1 MRKPE
6 AIEWLYIDFD
16 GFFAGVEQQADR
28 RLRGRPVGVVPFEET
43 TRSICI
49 AVSREAKA
57 AGVKTGTPCIE
68 ARELCPD
75 IVFVQQKPNLYVRA
89 HHALLEAIER
99 CVPVE
104 GACSI
109 DELAAPVEPRWR
121 DDPVPLGRA
130 IKREMA
136 RVAPVITGSIG
147 FAPNAHLAKIICKWD
162 KPDGIT
168 VLKPEHLPGRLLG
181 ERLEDIPGLGSRMVA
196 RLERAHIPDMTALWN
211 SQPKQLRAIWG
222 SVAGERFWYVLHG
235 YEVPGQASRRG
246 MFGHGRVLPPSHRTL
261 DQARDYSTFLLI
273 KAARRMRAEGYAAA
287 RLDIWLSLKE
297 RSWGAGLPLRPAAHD
312 DRTCLKVL
320 EQLWRRAQDEL
331 PARSRPVRIGVFFSD
346 LWKGERQ
353 LDLFAREER
362 DQARW
367 ESITTAIDGLN
378 EKYHR
383 TVVSVG
389 PLRPPPGQYAGG
401 KIAYTRIPDFRD
413 FT

>member
-1 MRKPE
+1 MRKPD

-43 TRSICI
+43 ERSICI
-49 AVSREAKA
+49 AVSKEAKA
-57 AGVKTGTPCIE
+57 AGVKTGTPCTQ
-68 ARELCPD
+68 ARQLCPD
-75 IVFVQQKPNLYVRA
+75 IAFVQQKPDLYVRA

-99 CVPVE
+99 CAPIE

-109 DELAAPVEPRWR
+109 DELAAPVEPCWR
-121 DDPVPLGRA
+121 GDPAALGRA

-136 RVAPVITGSIG
+136 AVAPVITGSIG
-147 FAPNAHLAKIICKWD
+147 FAPNAHLAKIICKWN

-168 VLKPEHLPGRLLG
+168 ILHPGDMPGRLLQ
-181 ERLEDIPGLGSRMVA
+181 ERLEDIPGLGARMVA
-196 RLERAHIPDMTALWN
+196 RLERAGITDMTALWN

-235 YEVPGQASRRG
+235 YDVPGQASRRA

-261 DQARDYSTFLLI
+261 AQAQDYSTFLLI
-273 KAARRMRAEGYAAA
+273 KAARRMRAEGYAAG
-287 RLDIWLSLKE
+287 RLDIWLSLKD
-297 RSWGAGLPLRPAAHD
+297 RSWGDGLPLRPAAHD
-312 DRTCLKVL
+312 DRTCLKRL
-320 EQLWRRAQDEL
+320 DQLWRQAHDVL
-331 PARSRPVRIGVFFSD
+331 PARSRPVRVGVFLSD

-367 ESITTAIDGLN
+367 ETIAEAIDRLN
-378 EKYHR
+378 QKYHR